1 MTIYKTENRIITSI
15 IKIKNWNRS
24 KQKFNS
30 NFNFNKQPNKK
41 VIKRKLN

>member
-1 MTIYKTENRIITSI
+1 MTIYKTENRIITST
-15 IKIKNWNRS
+15 IKNWNRS

>member
-1 MTIYKTENRIITSI
+1 MTIYKTENRIITSK

-30 NFNFNKQPNKK
+30 NFVFNKQSNKK